1 MGNALN
7 ASCYAVRVLEER
19 IRRSLITIFLR
30 GIKDRAEELDR
41 LADLSTDIL
50 YDIGR
55 LIHCHSMLARIGS
68 GRR

>member
-1 MGNALN
+1 MGSALN

-19 IRRSLITIFLR
+19 IL
-30 GIKDRAEELDR
+30 KDRAEELDR
-41 LADLSTDIL
+41 LADVSTDIL